1 MFREFLFNTL
11 QAHQPL
17 TKQKQKELVRQLDE
31 LAKAL
36 QSNSK
41 GLDRQRL
48 GPIGKLEVAGARRAA
63 EVAELYL
70 DQGGGGISYRLPQI
84 LALVAVHPEEEFL
97 PFWERIT
104 PSRARPRNQD
114 TSAEGRA
121 VLATSA
127 LLPMIVSGSTRAQAL
142 WLALL
147 PQLKAQDR
155 VRCLY
160 WTLLILKEKAPDS
173 LPPFFDLARRLS
185 REDEALEV
193 RFGLRAALAHLGED
207 VPHDVSGG
215 VVVFHLNYLGFSCDI
230 ELSSGSSLFILHAQI
245 QAALR
250 WDSDHL
256 WTFYLC
262 SKKDTSFSWP
272 IDEYSFLYNLPLLI
286 APPPFLPGHGPGW
299 QNPIEAEENESK
311 SQEFSGEYDED
322 DEDNEDDDKNPYD
335 GGDKEDDEPAN
346 AFSLGQ
352 MGFKAR
358 DKFLYLFD
366 FGDNHRMPLSVV
378 KILDK
383 AEKGTK
389 YPRIT
394 NVKGKRP
401 KQYRSWE

>member
-17 TKQKQKELVRQLDE
+17 TKQKQKELVHQLDE

-36 QSNSK
+36 QSKSK
-41 GLDRQRL
+41 GLDRLRL
-48 GPIGKLEVAGARRAA
+48 GPIGKLDVAGARRAA
-63 EVAELYL
+63 QVAELYL

-127 LLPMIVSGSTRAQAL
+127 LLPMIVGGSSRAQAL

-147 PQLKAQDR
+147 PQLKPQDQ

-160 WTLLILKEKAPDS
+160 WTLLVLKEKVPES
-173 LPPFFDLARRLS
+173 LPPFLELAHRLS
-185 REDEALEV
+185 REEEALEV

-207 VPHDVSGG
+207 VPHDVPGG
-215 VVVFHLNYLGFSCDI
+215 VLVIHLNYLDFSCDI
-230 ELSSGSSLFILHAQI
+230 ELSSESSLYDLHEQI
-245 QAALR
+245 QKALR
-250 WDSDHL
+250 WDSDHM
-256 WTFYLC
+256 WTFHLC
-262 SKKDTSFSWP
+262 SKKDASFSWP
-272 IDEYSFLYNLPLLI
+272 VDEYSFLYNLPLLI
-286 APPPFLPGHGPGW
+286 APPSFLPLPGPEG
-299 QNPIEAEENESK
+299 QEPIDAKEEEPTRQGARGKYDENP
-311 SQEFSGEYDED
+311 YDDDEED
-322 DEDNEDDDKNPYD
+322 DEEEED
-335 GGDKEDDEPAN
+335 EDEPAN
-346 AFSLGQ
+346 ALSLGQ

-358 DKFLYLFD
+358 DKFVYLFD
-366 FGDNHRMPLSVV
+366 FGDNHQMPLSVV
-378 KILDK
+378 NILDK
-383 AEKGTK
+383 AEKGAK

-394 NVKGKRP
+394 GAKGKRP
-401 KQYRSWE
+401 KQYRSWD

>member
-1 MFREFLFNTL
+1 MFREFMFNTL

-17 TKQKQKELVRQLDE
+17 TKQQQKELVRQLDE

-36 QSNSK
+36 QSKSK
-41 GLDRQRL
+41 SLDRL
-48 GPIGKLEVAGARRAA
+48 GLGRTGKLDVAGARRAA

-70 DQGGGGISYRLPQI
+70 DQGGEGISYQLPQI

-114 TSAEGRA
+114 ASAEGRA

-127 LLPMIVSGSTRAQAL
+127 LLPMIVGGGTRAQAL

-147 PQLKAQDR
+147 PQLKAPDR

-160 WTLLILKEKAPDS
+160 WTLLVLKEKAPDS
-173 LPPFFDLARRLS
+173 LPPFLELARRLS

-207 VPHDVSGG
+207 VPHDVPGG
-215 VVVFHLNYLGFSCDI
+215 VLVFHLNYLDFSCDI
-230 ELSSGSSLFILHAQI
+230 ELSSESSLYDLHEQI
-245 QAALR
+245 QKALR
-250 WDSDHL
+250 WDSDHM

-262 SKKDTSFSWP
+262 SKKDASFSWP

-286 APPPFLPGHGPGW
+286 APPPFLPVPGPEG
-299 QNPIEAEENESK
+299 QEPIEAEENEPTRQGSRNK
-311 SQEFSGEYDED
+311 Y
-322 DEDNEDDDKNPYD
+322 DKNPYED
-335 GGDKEDDEPAN
+335 HDDDDDDDEPAN
-346 AFSLGQ
+346 ALSLGQ

-358 DKFLYLFD
+358 DKFLYRFD
-366 FGDNHRMPLSVV
+366 FGDDHWMPLSVV
-378 KILDK
+378 SILDK
-383 AEKGTK
+383 AGKGAK

-401 KQYRSWE
+401 KQYRSWD